1 MSGNRFGMSLAT
13 LGVLQGEFG
22 ERLLSACRR
31 RRKIA
36 NCVSSGVTDPSHLA
50 YQDGVVE
57 TLESVLGMLTK
68 FMEEA
73 ERQQPTRRGGDGV

>member
-31 RRKIA
+31 RRKVA
-36 NCVSSGVTDPSHLA
+36 NCVLSGVMDPSRLA

-57 TLESVLGMLTK
+57 TLESVLGLLTK

-73 ERQQPTRRGGDGV
+73 EPPPARRGGDGV